1 MRPAAP
7 SWTRNTGRAMSEE
20 NAQIVRRVFDAL
32 QHPNAAVRALW
43 HPDVEF
49 DVSRDIWGAL
59 VGGGR
64 YRGIEGVRSWML
76 DLYSGW
82 EKMDLSCEELIDA
95 GEQVIAVLRVRGRG
109 RVSGIEL
116 EYRPAGVWTLRQ
128 GKIVRVVW
136 YRTRE
141 EALGSVGVQG

>member
-1 MRPAAP
+1 
-7 SWTRNTGRAMSEE
+7 
-20 NAQIVRRVFDAL
+20 VFDAL
-32 QHPNAAVRALW
+32 ERPDAAVRALW

-64 YRGIEGVRSWML
+64 YRGVDGVRSWML

-82 EKMDLSCEELIDA
+82 EKMDLTCEELIDA
-95 GEQVIAVLRVRGRG
+95 GEQVISVLSVRGRG

-116 EYRPAGVWTLRQ
+116 EYRPRRSLDRPPGQDRP
-128 GKIVRVVW
+128 GRVVSSPKG
-136 YRTRE
+136 
-141 EALGSVGVQG
+141 GSRSRRPTTIGRANGMTSAWS

>member
-1 MRPAAP
+1 
-7 SWTRNTGRAMSEE
+7 MSQE
-20 NAQIVRRVFDAL
+20 NIQIVRRVFDAL
-32 QHPNAAVRALW
+32 ERPDASVRALW

-59 VGGGR
+59 MGGGR
-64 YRGIEGVRSWML
+64 YHGMAGVRSWML

-95 GEQVIAVLRVRGRG
+95 GEQVIAVLSVRGRG

-116 EYRPAGVWTLRQ
+116 EYRPAGIWTLRQ
-128 GKIVRVVW
+128 GKIVQVVW
-136 YRTRE
+136 FATRD
-141 EALGSVGVQG
+141 EALQAAGLRE

>member
-1 MRPAAP
+1 
-7 SWTRNTGRAMSEE
+7 MSEE
-20 NAQIVRRVFDAL
+20 NVQIVRRVFDAL
-32 QHPNAAVRALW
+32 ERPDAGVRALW

-64 YRGIEGVRSWML
+64 YRGVEGVRSWML
-76 DLYSGW
+76 DLYSAW
-82 EKMDLSCEELIDA
+82 ETMDLNCDELIDA
-95 GEQVIAVLRVRGRG
+95 GEHVIAVLSVRGRG

-136 YRTRE
+136 LPTRD
-141 EALGSVGVQG
+141 EALDAVGLRE